1 MLVTTLG
8 ERLAR
13 VGRLQWLGALDRVDD
28 DRPASRTNSAQR
40 VRALHG
46 AFVVTPQQSAALA
59 ELSDAVVLLVDDQVD
74 TGWTMALAA
83 RELRRAGAA
92 AVLPFA
98 LALDA

>member
-1 MLVTTLG
+1 MI
-8 ERLAR
+8 
-13 VGRLQWLGALDRVDD
+13 GRLDWLGTLDRADTAT
-28 DRPASRTNSAQR
+28 PAAASRTNSAQR

-46 AFVVTPQQSAALA
+46 AFAVTPEQHDVIKRL
-59 ELSDAVVLLVDDQVD
+59 DAPAILLVDDVID

-83 RELRRAGAA
+83 RELRHAGAS